1 MSTQLSRRQ
10 FLIQT
15 GSLTAMAAVSSPLMH
30 AVEPFKRPGKPRLL
44 TSIAAYSF
52 REYFVDATH
61 QRQRAIAAKDRISLF
76 DFVDFCAD
84 QGCAGAELTGYYFPA
99 DVDDRFLLKLKRHA
113 FLRGVAISGTAVGNT
128 FTHAPGSKRKEQLD
142 YVKRWIDH
150 AHVMGAPHVR
160 VFAGNRSGQ
169 DSKTAV
175 KHCIEGLEECGEYA
189 AERGVFLG
197 IENHGGIVAEAD
209 PLLEI
214 VSAISNPW
222 IGINLDTGNFHTDDP
237 YGDIAKCAPYAVNV
251 QLKVEIQPRGQD
263 RKSKSDLPRLMRI
276 LKEANYQGYVV
287 LEHEAAEDPWQT
299 IPAYIAEID
308 QLISA

>member
-1 MSTQLSRRQ
+1 MNTQLSRRQ
-10 FLIQT
+10 FLGQT
-15 GSLTAMAAVSSPLMH
+15 AALTATAAMSSPLAH
-30 AVEPFKRPGKPRLL
+30 AIEPFKRPGKPRLL

-61 QRQRAIAAKDRISLF
+61 ERRQKIAADDRISLF
-76 DFVDFCAD
+76 DFIDFCAE
-84 QGCAGAELTGYYFPA
+84 QGCSGAELTGYYFPPE
-99 DVDDRFLLKLKRHA
+99 VDDRFLLRLKRHA

-128 FTHAPGSKRKEQLD
+128 FTHAPGPKRKEQLD

-169 DSKTAV
+169 DFKTAV

-214 VSAISNPW
+214 IASISNPW

-237 YGDIAKCAPYAVNV
+237 YGDIEKCAPYAVNV
-251 QLKVEIQPRGQD
+251 QLKVEIQPRGQK

-276 LKEANYQGYVV
+276 LKQANYQGYVV
-287 LEHEAAEDPWQT
+287 LEHEAAENPWQT
-299 IPAYIAEID
+299 IPAYMAEID